1 MKFRV
6 TIAVLFLILASTL
19 LLGQNRSD
27 TPVYNT
33 LLFKITN
40 PNSSKTSYLFG
51 THHAFGKRFFDSLTV
66 ANKALSSCEILI
78 KENLNV
84 PGHLAQDIINDRAT
98 RTKWDKYLTKDN
110 LNFIKN
116 LFSTSPTDY
125 NKMTP
130 TEMYAFLNRHYKQQV
145 CLNKAVKDT
154 SQSLDNYIGAKA
166 QQLNME
172 LIGLE
177 TTQEQI
183 ILINKDVEGMP
194 RKVHKRRLSNI
205 IEKIESKNPADC
217 VETNWYLKMEIDY
230 QLKQPCTNT
239 LILTNRN
246 EKWMKTILQ
255 WIEKNNCFI
264 AVGLSHLMYECGLI
278 NALQN
283 LGYGIEPIN
292 TIQN

>member
-6 TIAVLFLILASTL
+6 TIAVLLLIFASTL

-40 PNSSKTSYLFG
+40 PKSTNISYLFG
-51 THHAFGKRFFDSLTV
+51 THHAFGKRFFDSLTA

-84 PGHLAQDIINDRAT
+84 PGHLAKDIINRRT
-98 RTKWDKYLTKDN
+98 TKTKWDKYLTKED

-125 NKMTP
+125 NKLTP
-130 TEMYAFLNRHYKQQV
+130 TEMYAFLNRHFKQQV
-145 CLNKAVKDT
+145 CLNKVVKDT

-166 QQLNME
+166 QQLNMD

-194 RKVHKRRLSNI
+194 KKVHKRRLSNI

-217 VETNWYLKMEIDY
+217 GETNWYLKMEIDY
-230 QLKQPCTNT
+230 QLKQPCSNT

-246 EKWMKTILQ
+246 KKWMKTIQQ

-278 NALQN
+278 NALQSI
-283 LGYGIEPIN
+283 GYRIEPISA
-292 TIQN
+292 I